1 MNELTTTSLKTN
13 IQLELPER
21 ELSPR
26 VMAPLCL
33 ASFVGVMNIIAPA
46 PFLDE
51 LAVDL
56 DSSVPLVGQAV
67 SIALFTAAFVGLVA
81 GPLADHTGHRRM
93 LLVGLVCAGLSA
105 LGTALAQGYP
115 MFMATRALGG
125 FGSSI
130 TIGVTFGAAASL
142 YSGTARR
149 RALSLIGASLSLGTA
164 LGPLLLTTASVSVG
178 WRGAFALVAG
188 LAALGFVL
196 MRALFSAEEAHGN
209 GRFSIARMLDSYRP
223 LLRDRPMLMIY
234 GVWALRAIC
243 WLGLL
248 SFVGAYFTEEY
259 GFSTRAGG
267 FVFFVAG
274 GGYFA
279 GTLAAGGRL
288 GDFNPRMQA
297 TLSCL
302 GMAAGTF
309 LLFGLPAGPVP
320 ALVALLL
327 VAIANGVFQVSV
339 MTMAADRSPAGPST
353 TMVLTETVLSFGA
366 AIGGALSG
374 LLLDVG
380 GYVAMGAGLS
390 LAVLLGAILIA
401 RREGPLAIPPATQ
414 PT

>member
-1 MNELTTTSLKTN
+1 MDELATTTTRRDS
-13 IQLELPER
+13 QFEAPRR
-21 ELSPR
+21 ELSLR
-26 VMAPLCL
+26 VMVPLCL
-33 ASFVGVMNIIAPA
+33 ASFVGVMNVLGPA

-81 GPLADHTGHRRM
+81 GPLADHSGHRRM

-105 LGTALAQGYP
+105 LGTAIAPGYP
-115 MFMATRALGG
+115 TFMATRALGG
-125 FGSSI
+125 FGSAI

-142 YSGTARR
+142 YSGAARR

-164 LGPLLLTTASVSVG
+164 LGPLLLTTASVAVG
-178 WRGAFALVAG
+178 WRGAFALIGG
-188 LAALGFVL
+188 LAGVGFVL
-196 MRALFSAEEAHGN
+196 MLGLFPAEEAHGN
-209 GRFSIARMLDSYRP
+209 GRFSIGRMLDSYRP
-223 LLRDRPMLMIY
+223 LVRDHPMLMLY

-248 SFVGAYFTEEY
+248 SFVGAYFTEEH

-267 FVFFVAG
+267 FVFMVAG

-279 GTLAAGGRL
+279 GTLSAGGRL

-297 TLSCL
+297 ALSLL
-302 GMAAGTF
+302 GMAVGTA
-309 LLFGLPAGPVP
+309 LLFGLTAGPIP
-320 ALVALLL
+320 GLFALALVA
-327 VAIANGVFQVSV
+327 ISNGVFQVSV

-366 AIGGALSG
+366 AIGGGLSG

-380 GYVAMGAGLS
+380 GYSAMGAGLS
-390 LAVLLGAILIA
+390 LAVLVGAVLIA